1 MLPALGEF
9 RSSISMSASPAYP
22 FGLRSLVGI
31 PIGGLLL
38 EVVGASNLVAFLGGV
53 LVISFIA
60 FVVAR
65 WACLGYHWK
74 WFTLT

>member
-1 MLPALGEF
+1 
-9 RSSISMSASPAYP
+9 MSASPAYP

-31 PIGGLLL
+31 PIGRLLL

-53 LVISFIA
+53 LVIGFIA

-74 WFTLT
+74 WFTIT